1 MTASDA
7 GADIQQVKAWGA
19 NWPEAERQSP
29 APLIG

>member
-7 GADIQQVKAWGA
+7 GADIQQAKA
-19 NWPEAERQSP
+19 WPEAERQFP